1 MIYHLS
7 RFIDNM
13 LLRISAALSRYY
25 IRLDRKGVYEDRIA
39 SWEPLTKEELRL
51 VGKTEKRDFTIFKNM
66 AGARDLAYYVP
77 ESVYRTI
84 VIPTLNPWNH
94 TPSGVNRDSCFS
106 DKNYSELIMGGLR
119 FPKVIFRRMQG
130 VFYDAN
136 LRRITKEE
144 ALRLAEPY
152 SELVFK
158 RTIGTSH
165 GSGVKLLPAQE
176 FAAAAESFS
185 TDYVVQER
193 VIQHESFSYFNESS
207 VNILRITS
215 VFWKGTVYILGS
227 ILRVGAPGSFCDH
240 LPYGDTHNRDIAVM
254 DDGTLAD
261 TAFDPDHCL
270 VYNDIY
276 GKEIRG
282 SIPRFDELK
291 KLVIQEHEKYPAYG
305 IIGWD
310 FTLDQDGEILCMEF
324 NTKWPG
330 IFATQYAHGPVF
342 AQKTKDGVPLLDEI
356 MEAYK
361 NRELP

>member
-1 MIYHLS
+1 MIINLS
-7 RFIDNM
+7 RSIDN
-13 LLRISAALSRYY
+13 LLYRFSTALSRWY
-25 IRLDRKGVYEDRIA
+25 IRQDRKGVYEDRIA
-39 SWEPLTKEELRL
+39 SWEPLTKDELRL
-51 VGKTEKRDFTIFKNM
+51 VGKTEMRDFTIFKNM

-77 ESVYRTI
+77 ESVYKTV

-94 TPSGVNRDSCFS
+94 TPSGVSRDSCFS
-106 DKNYSELIMGGLR
+106 DKNYAELIMGGLQ
-119 FPKVIFRRMQG
+119 FPKVIFRRLQG

-144 ALRLAEPY
+144 ALALAASHP
-152 SELVFK
+152 ELVFK
-158 RTIGTSH
+158 CSIGTSH
-165 GSGVKLLPAQE
+165 GSGVKLLSAQE
-176 FAAAAESFS
+176 YADAAESFGS
-185 TDYVVQER
+185 DYVVQER
-193 VIQHESFSYFNESS
+193 VMQHENLAYFNESS

-215 VFWKGTVYILGS
+215 VFWKGTVYILGA

-240 LPYGDTHNRDIAVM
+240 LPHGDTHNRDIAVM
-254 DDGTLAD
+254 DDGSLAS

-270 VYNDIY
+270 VYDDIY

-282 SIPRFDELK
+282 CIPRYEEIK
-291 KLVIQEHEKYPAYG
+291 QLVIREHEKYPSYG

-310 FTLDQDGEILCMEF
+310 FTLDQDENIVCMEF

-361 NRELP
+361 NRVLP

>member
-1 MIYHLS
+1 MLYQLS
-7 RFIDNM
+7 KIVDN
-13 LLRISAALSRYY
+13 LLYRISAAQSRRYV
-25 IRLDRKGVYEDRIA
+25 RADRKGVYEDRIA

-51 VGKTEKRDFTIFKNM
+51 VGMADKRDFTIFKNM
-66 AGARDLAYYVP
+66 AGAQNLPYYVP
-77 ESVYRTI
+77 EAIYKT
-84 VIPTLNPWNH
+84 VILPTLNPWNH

-106 DKNYSELIMGGLR
+106 DKNYAELIMGGLQ
-119 FPKVIFRRMQG
+119 FPKVVFRRMQG
-130 VFYDAN
+130 VYYDAD
-136 LRRITKEE
+136 LHRITKED
-144 ALRLAEPY
+144 ALALAAPH

-158 RTIGTSH
+158 CSIGTSH

-215 VFWKGTVYILGS
+215 VFWKGTVYILGA

-240 LPYGDTHNRDIAVM
+240 LPHGDTHNRDIAVM
-254 DDGTLAD
+254 DDGTLAN

-270 VYNDIY
+270 IYNDIY

-282 SIPRFDELK
+282 SIPRYEEIK
-291 KLVIQEHEKYPAYG
+291 KLIIREHEKYPSYG

-310 FTLDQDGEILCMEF
+310 FTLDQAENILCMEF

-342 AQKTKDGVPLLDEI
+342 AQKTKDGAPLLDEI
-356 MEAYK
+356 LEAHK
-361 NRELP
+361 NRQLP